1 MSASVAEVIAVRVPE
16 RSWRSEVRAMRV
28 VWWRDMVRFV
38 DDPMR
43 IAMWLIQPL
52 LYLFVLGAG
61 LQTLS
66 AASTE
71 GVDLNTFMFPG
82 ILCMAMWFSAMF
94 SAASLVMDREVG
106 FLREMMVAPVRRSSI
121 VVGKCL
127 GGTTVAAIQGVIVL
141 ALAGL
146 VDVPYDPVLL
156 LAMFGLQLL
165 IAFAVTAFG
174 MMVATSFKQAQTFN
188 SVMQVLV
195 FPIIFLSGALYPVSG
210 LPTWLSVLNRLNP
223 LTYAVD
229 PLRRLVFDRLD
240 ISDAARRTLAP
251 GVTWWGWRVPSLVE
265 GGSCWL
271 AAWRCWRSPSSSS
284 RGRSDRLTW
293 PSAHFDVFRVTAART
308 SLSARAR
315 RSPRPRGSR
324 WHAVL
329 PSRPELK
336 RPEGALDPVLRIR
349 SAISSRR
356 SSSTRSSAALR
367 VAGLGGRGVGWLST
381 AAAVRLLSPTAMTS
395 CRHPV
400 ASSSAF
406 AVLLGSLAGS
416 CPICCA
422 RRRS

>member
-165 IAFAVTAFG
+165 IG
-174 MMVATSFKQAQTFN
+174 MMVATSFNQAQTFN

-265 GGSCWL
+265 
-271 AAWRCWRSPSSSS
+271 
-284 RGRSDRLTW
+284 
-293 PSAHFDVFRVTAART
+293 
-308 SLSARAR
+308 
-315 RSPRPRGSR
+315 
-324 WHAVL
+324 
-329 PSRPELK
+329 
-336 RPEGALDPVLRIR
+336 
-349 SAISSRR
+349 
-356 SSSTRSSAALR
+356 
-367 VAGLGGRGVGWLST
+367 VGI
-381 AAAVRLLSPTAMTS
+381 V
-395 CRHPV
+395 
-400 ASSSAF
+400 
-406 AVLLGSLAGS
+406 LAGGVAMLAVA
-416 CPICCA
+416 IFQFT
-422 RRRS
+422 RTE

>member
-174 MMVATSFKQAQTFN
+174 VMVATSFEQAQTLN
-188 SVMQVLV
+188 SVMQVFV

-210 LPTWLSVLNRLNP
+210 LPTWLGVLNRLNP

-265 GGSCWL
+265 
-271 AAWRCWRSPSSSS
+271 
-284 RGRSDRLTW
+284 
-293 PSAHFDVFRVTAART
+293 
-308 SLSARAR
+308 
-315 RSPRPRGSR
+315 
-324 WHAVL
+324 
-329 PSRPELK
+329 
-336 RPEGALDPVLRIR
+336 
-349 SAISSRR
+349 
-356 SSSTRSSAALR
+356 
-367 VAGLGGRGVGWLST
+367 VGI
-381 AAAVRLLSPTAMTS
+381 V
-395 CRHPV
+395 
-400 ASSSAF
+400 
-406 AVLLGSLAGS
+406 LAGGVAMLAVA
-416 CPICCA
+416 IFQFT
-422 RRRS
+422 RTE